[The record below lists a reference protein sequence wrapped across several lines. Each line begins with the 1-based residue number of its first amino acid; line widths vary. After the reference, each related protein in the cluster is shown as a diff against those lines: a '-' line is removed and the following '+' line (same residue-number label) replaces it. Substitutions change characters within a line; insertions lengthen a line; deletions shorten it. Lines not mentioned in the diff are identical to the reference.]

1 VARGRL
7 SLYAIHVHEWNRE
20 YAIIARV
27 NRRAFLTL
35 LATVAG
41 GYIVTRRLRAYAP
54 SEWQTLLPIYTN
66 AALGN
71 IVEIDGRRA
80 MLSSRL
86 YPGTYVRDALFW
98 GPLALDE
105 PDLGYECYSWFA
117 ESQLGN
123 GQIRSAVR
131 LRPEDADSLEPKDD
145 EGTLLFIIASDWLRI
160 NGFALTRNPSGG
172 GELDLGR
179 IERAYHWIEQHVA
192 NHRYL
197 SPAGP
202 FRYWADTVNPDRD
215 ETISHNQGLLC
226 LARRAMV
233 NIGLGGVTEDDVAAA
248 RSAWRAMYDSNA
260 GYLPLG
266 QYSNFARAQDNSAV
280 FPEWLSRYL
289 YDEPLLTDEMVVSHA
304 ARIVGNASVYDN
316 EGHLA
321 GIKIICGEN
330 GEFLRQEWFHET
342 GLNPPGDYQNG
353 GYWPAYT
360 HIMLALAYSITHEPQ
375 YAQMVEALVRY
386 ELERDGHTKEMMR
399 LSPGMV
405 GTFQDRRAD
414 YTWNALIP
422 VALRWAGVIS

>member
-1 VARGRL
+1 LRL
-7 SLYAIHVHEWNRE
+7 TRRVFLGL
-20 YAIIARV
+20 IA
-27 NRRAFLTL
+27 A
-35 LATVAG
+35 AAG
-41 GYIVTRRLRAYAP
+41 GYIVTRRSRAYAP
-54 SEWQTLLPIYTN
+54 SEWQALLPIYTN

-71 IVEIDGRRA
+71 IVEIEGRRA

-98 GPLALDE
+98 GPLALDD
-105 PDLGYECYSWFA
+105 PDLGYDCYSWFA
-117 ESQLGN
+117 ESQLEN
-123 GQIRSAVR
+123 GQIRSAVP
-131 LRPEDADSLEPKDD
+131 LRPEDADALEPKDD
-145 EGTLLFIIASDWLRI
+145 EGTLLFIIASDWLHR
-160 NGFALTRNPSGG
+160 NGYVLIPRPARSGS
-172 GELDLGR
+172 EVLEIGR
-179 IERAYHWIEQHVA
+179 IERAYRWVEQHVA

-202 FRYWADTVNPDRD
+202 FRYWADTINPDRD

-233 NIGLGGVTEDDVAAA
+233 NMGLGGVTDDDVVAAHA
-248 RSAWRAMYDSNA
+248 AWRAMYDSNA

-289 YDEPLLTDEMVVSHA
+289 YDEPILTDEMVASHA
-304 ARIVGNASVYDN
+304 GRMVGNASVNDD

-330 GEFLRQEWFHET
+330 GEFLPQEWFYEA

-353 GYWPAYT
+353 GYWPVYT
-360 HIMLALAYSITHEPQ
+360 HGMLALAYSITRDPH
-375 YAQMVEALVRY
+375 YARMIEALVRY
-386 ELERDGHTKEMMR
+386 ELELDGHTKEIIR

-405 GTFQDRRAD
+405 GTFQDVRAD

-422 VALRWAGVIS
+422 VALRWAGLVS